1 MARNAEKKAL
11 ESAAFWQN
19 ILQVFLTVLNVIY
32 VMAVVYQIKSSDGE
46 WTFMMLLWPIIY
58 GYLEYKG
65 YQMLISEL
73 ESGLKPNYSLDGFA
87 VITGSHFCSIFSSD
101 IGTYVLYLVPMYLI
115 YKVGGYAFSYLKSKS
130 DSATTED
137 NQEVDASEAKR

>member
-65 YQMLISEL
+65 Y
-73 ESGLKPNYSLDGFA
+73 
-87 VITGSHFCSIFSSD
+87 
-101 IGTYVLYLVPMYLI
+101 
-115 YKVGGYAFSYLKSKS
+115 
-130 DSATTED
+130 
-137 NQEVDASEAKR
+137 